1 MNSKRVFWGMC
12 ILFAVLSISF
22 FGSIIYGNTILKDSA
37 SSLLDLK
44 LKSRILNEQQ
54 TALTKAKNDIEK
66 YQDFD
71 TVAKTVVPQDKDQAK
86 AVREIIIIAEQS
98 GVKIGSVAF
107 PASDLGSGV
116 TPKSNVNQNPDAPK
130 SAADQNSTSL
140 ESPVSQAVPV
150 PGVKGVYSLE
160 MNILQDTAETSP
172 AVTYTQLLTFLKLLE
187 NNRRTAQVTQIR
199 IDPVP
204 NTPYLRFTLTINIFV
219 KPS

>member
-1 MNSKRVFWGMC
+1 MSSKKVFWGMC
-12 ILFAVLSISF
+12 VIFGLLTIGFFCSIM
-22 FGSIIYGNTILKDSA
+22 YGNSILKDSA

-54 TALTKAKNDIEK
+54 TALTKAKNDIAK
-66 YQDFD
+66 YKDFD
-71 TVAKTVVPQDKDQAK
+71 SVAKTVVPQDKDQAK
-86 AVREIIIIAEQS
+86 AVREIIRIAEQS
-98 GVKIGSVAF
+98 NIKIGSIAF
-107 PASDLGSGV
+107 PASDLGTASG
-116 TPKSNVNQNPDAPK
+116 TKSTVNQNPDAPK
-130 SAADQNSTSL
+130 SAAEQTPASSK
-140 ESPVSQAVPV
+140 SPVSQAVPV
-150 PGVKGVYSLE
+150 PGVTGVYSLE

-204 NTPYLRFTLTINIFV
+204 KTPYLRFTLTINIFV